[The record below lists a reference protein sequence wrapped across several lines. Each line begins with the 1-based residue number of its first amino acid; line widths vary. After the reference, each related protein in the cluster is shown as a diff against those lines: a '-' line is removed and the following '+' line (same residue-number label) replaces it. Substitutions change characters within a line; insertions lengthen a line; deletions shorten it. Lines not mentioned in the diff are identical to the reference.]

1 MSVRTE
7 SAKPPLS
14 PRERQIVRLVLLGE
28 SNKDIA
34 SRLGTSA
41 HTVKNQLTTIYRKLG
56 VPNRILLVAWA
67 YQHPV
72 GLDEDE
78 RSTST

>member
-1 MSVRTE
+1 MRSE
-7 SAKPPLS
+7 SSKPALTI
-14 PRERQIVRLVLLGE
+14 RERQIVRHVLRGE
-28 SNKDIA
+28 SNKNIA

-41 HTVKNQLTTIYRKLG
+41 HTVKNQLTTIYRKVG

-72 GLDEDE
+72 GLDEE
-78 RSTST
+78 ECSAST

>member
-1 MSVRTE
+1 MSIPSE
-7 SAKPPLS
+7 SSKPLLTS
-14 PRERQIVRLVLLGE
+14 RERQIVRLVLQGE

-56 VPNRILLVAWA
+56 VANRILLVAWA

-72 GLDEDE
+72 GLAEEDCSA
-78 RSTST
+78 ST

>member
-1 MSVRTE
+1 MPKRAEPAT
-7 SAKPPLS
+7 PPLTS
-14 PRERQIVRLVLLGE
+14 RERQIVRRVLRGE

-67 YQHPV
+67 YQHPAC
-72 GLDEDE
+72 LDEE
-78 RSTST
+78 ISPRLT